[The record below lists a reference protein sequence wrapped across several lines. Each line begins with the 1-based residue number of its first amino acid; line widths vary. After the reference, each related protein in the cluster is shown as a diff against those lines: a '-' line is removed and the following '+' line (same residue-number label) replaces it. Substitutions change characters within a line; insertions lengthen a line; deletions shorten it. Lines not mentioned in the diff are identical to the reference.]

1 MYKMFFE
8 LSIKKLVKPL
18 GQICFITPRFYLV
31 NKDDYEMREAFLNR
45 LKINFLSTCNPF
57 ENVVTENVI
66 TMITLTKADANI
78 PVFVYD
84 ARKRFFVETFPI
96 EVHYCNENRFCEILV
111 GTSPETIR
119 LLDIMKRGTTPLSAH
134 IDSKRGV
141 EISKTELRRTT
152 FGVKSLIGKDVK
164 KYQILWNNT
173 YINVNSPEYQRL
185 KDFFPKPMIYLR
197 RVDNC
202 LEASYS
208 ETGYAFNKNIYG
220 LAQKTDSQYSLLY
233 LLAIINSTAATYY
246 YRHRF
251 SMKKDDTFPEVQT
264 YLYEQ
269 LPIPSASMEKRRIV
283 EHRVYQLLHSTE
295 PSLQAIE
302 ELDVIIYN
310 LYGLST
316 PDILLI
322 ESEIMTK

>member
-1 MYKMFFE
+1 MFFE
-8 LSIKKLVKPL
+8 LSIKKLVKHL

-31 NKDDYEMREAFLNR
+31 NKDDYEMRKAFLNE

-78 PVFVYD
+78 PVFVYE
-84 ARKRFFVETFPI
+84 AKKRIFVETFPI
-96 EVHYCNENRFCEILV
+96 DIHYCNENRFCEILV
-111 GTSPETIR
+111 GISPEIIN
-119 LLDIMKRGTTPLSAH
+119 LLNTMKRGTTPLSAY
-134 IDSKRGV
+134 IDSKRGA

-152 FGVKSLIGKDVK
+152 SGVKSLIGKDVK
-164 KYQILWNNT
+164 KYQILWDNT
-173 YINVNSPEYQRL
+173 YINVNLPEYQRL

-233 LLAIINSTAATYY
+233 LLAILNSTAATYY

-251 SMKKDDTFPEVQT
+251 SMKKDDTFPEIQT

-269 LPIPSASMEKRRIV
+269 LPIPSASIAVRRIV

-295 PSLQAIE
+295 PSSQAIK
-302 ELDVIIYN
+302 ELDSIIYD
-310 LYGLST
+310 LYGLSSL
-316 PDILLI
+316 DILLI
-322 ESEIMTK
+322 ENDMMTK